1 MCIWH
6 WKWSLAEHIQW
17 AKHCLKWTQSPW
29 LLCWATQS
37 GGRHRA
43 THWGSACRTGNFE
56 TCFSIHTDDV
66 KCYIKMLF
74 TFMNELLEPC
84 CWPWIV
90 GDWSLSQ
97 SPNGRN
103 LKTSKIWNRIKTEE
117 GGESKQH
124 WPFQQ
129 QTGFWSCCC
138 CCFND
143 PLIQAPSIHPWK
155 KKTVSKMAA
164 ASHCPPESSQL
175 TDVQIL
181 WTVWLASFRG
191 S

>member
-1 MCIWH
+1 MLSH
-6 WKWSLAEHIQW
+6 
-17 AKHCLKWTQSPW
+17 T
-29 LLCWATQS
+29 S

-43 THWGSACRTGNFE
+43 THWGSACPTGNFE
-56 TCFSIHTDDV
+56 TLFFKGFSIHTDDI

-84 CWPWIV
+84 CRPWIV

-129 QTGFWSCCC
+129 QTGLWSCCC

-143 PLIQAPSIHPWK
+143 PLIQAPSIHPWE

-175 TDVQIL
+175 TDVQIFC
-181 WTVWLASFRG
+181 TAWLASLRG